1 MQSKATLKLASN
13 SARRRVKAAIQA
25 LINADSTTD
34 LAASVAQ
41 MRAAVESLK
50 DAVKIIEAEL
60 PKKRKAPAKKTAAKK
75 AKA

>member
-34 LAASVAQ
+34 LATSVAQ

-60 PKKRKAPAKKTAAKK
+60 PKKRKAQAKKPAAKK

>member
-41 MRAAVESLK
+41 MRTAVESLK

-60 PKKRKAPAKKTAAKK
+60 PKKRKAPAKKPAAKK

>member
-60 PKKRKAPAKKTAAKK
+60 PKKRKAQAKKPAAKK

>member
-60 PKKRKAPAKKTAAKK
+60 PKKRKAPAKKPAAKK